1 MKIGILA
8 SEREEW
14 HVKQLQDALKK
25 RGVENYVF
33 SANRFL
39 SKIEEKPRVS
49 VRGHSLENF
58 DVLIVRKI
66 PGGSAEQVF
75 YRMDVLHRLEN
86 MGVRIVNPPKA
97 IEKAVDKYYTCTIL
111 EDVGIKT
118 PKTIVTERFD
128 EAIAGF
134 EEMGGDIVVKP
145 LFGSLGTGI
154 VRISD
159 VEIARRVFRAL
170 EMTNSVY
177 YIQEFI
183 PHGNQD
189 IRVFIIDG
197 RVVAAM
203 LRVGSGWKTNIS
215 KGADAKPFT
224 LDEEI
229 AKMSITAA
237 ESLDLFYTG
246 VDILKSERDGSYYVV
261 ELNSTPGW
269 QGLQTVS
276 RCNIADVL
284 VDSILFQVSKDQ

>member
-14 HVKQLQDALKK
+14 HVQQLKEALKK
-25 RGVENYVF
+25 RGVENYIF
-33 SANRFL
+33 PANRFL
-39 SKIEEKPRVS
+39 SRIEEKPRVS
-49 VRGHSLENF
+49 VRGHSLEDF

-86 MGVRIVNPPKA
+86 MGIRIMNPPKA

-111 EDVGIKT
+111 EDAGIKT

-134 EEMGGDIVVKP
+134 EEMGGDVVVKP

-154 VRISD
+154 VRIND
-159 VEIARRVFRAL
+159 VEIARRIFRAL

-189 IRVFIIDG
+189 IRVFIVDG

-215 KGADAKPFT
+215 KGANAKPFT
-224 LDEEI
+224 LDKELD
-229 AKMSITAA
+229 KMSITAA

-276 RCNIADVL
+276 RFNIADVL